1 MTMTTSF
8 VNPINRK
15 GEYTREKVNQKGEYL
30 LKLSREK
37 IKIARKVKSAT
48 WKQHL
53 MTLIYC

>member
-1 MTMTTSF
+1 MIMTTCF

-15 GEYTREKVNQKGEYL
+15 GGYTREKINRKGEYL
-30 LKLSREK
+30 LKLTREK
-37 IKIARKVKSAT
+37 IKIARKVKNAT